1 MCFQSSF
8 CGLQKHQVQGFY
20 KPETSVK
27 QKVAFLGL
35 GILSPGLP
43 WWLSGKESACN
54 AGASGDTG
62 SIPGSGGSP
71 GEGNGN
77 PLQYSR
83 LENFMDRGAWR
94 DTVHGVA
101 KSSTRLSD

>member
-62 SIPGSGGSP
+62 SIPGLGRSP
-71 GEGNGN
+71 GEEKGN
-77 PLQYSR
+77 PLQHFC
-83 LENFMDRGAWR
+83 LENPMDRGAWR
-94 DTVHGVA
+94 DTVHEVA
-101 KSSTRLSD
+101 KSRTRLRD